1 MTIGG
6 GNCSKCGKGSFR
18 LGGHYGPDAFCKC
31 GDKRREAA
39 PRTPRRSR
47 VVESSTLSV
56 AEQLSLLLD
65 LRLQGALTEEEFA
78 TLKSRLSAG
87 GDR

>member
-1 MTIGG
+1 MTLGG
-6 GNCSKCGKGSFR
+6 SNCSKCGKRSIR
-18 LGGHYGPDAFCKC
+18 LGGYYGSDAFCKC
-31 GDKRREAA
+31 GEESRESTR
-39 PRTPRRSR
+39 RTPRRSR

-78 TLKSRLSAG
+78 TLKSRLIAG

>member
-18 LGGHYGPDAFCKC
+18 LGGLYGPDAFCKC
-31 GDKRREAA
+31 GEKRREAA
-39 PRTPRRSR
+39 PRTSR
-47 VVESSTLSV
+47 WSPVVDSSTLSV

-65 LRLQGALTEEEFA
+65 LRRQGALTEEEFV

-87 GDR
+87 GD